1 MSRLSSTNNMRMTVR
16 SFGQILCCPLPVHA
30 LAQVAGFMMTPKED
44 RRQLVQ
50 RLGIDIA
57 LELDHGVQGYPILAP
72 APGIEFRMLRRAQ
85 AHIAVTSHQ
94 AQQEPNLFLS
104 FIVATPL
111 TPDEV
116 IGHVIT

>member
-1 MSRLSSTNNMRMTVR
+1 MTVR
-16 SFGQILCCPLPVHA
+16 SFGQILCRPLTMHT
-30 LAQVAGFMMTPKED
+30 LAQIAGFVMTPKED
-44 RRQLVQ
+44 SRQLVQ
-50 RLGIDIA
+50 RLGIDVA
-57 LELDHGVQGYPILAP
+57 LELDDSVQGYPILAP

-85 AHIAVTSHQ
+85 AHVTVTAHQ

-111 TPDEV
+111 TPDKV